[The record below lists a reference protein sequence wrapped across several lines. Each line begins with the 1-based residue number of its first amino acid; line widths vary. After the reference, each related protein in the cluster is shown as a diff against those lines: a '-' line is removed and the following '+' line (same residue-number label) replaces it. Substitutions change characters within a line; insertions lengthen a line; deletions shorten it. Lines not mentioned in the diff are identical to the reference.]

1 MQHLRWL
8 TGVAV
13 LVAACG
19 GPAPAEKAAES
30 APAAAPAAPAGM
42 AQKPY
47 ANLAEMM
54 RAIPFTASNIIFD
67 AQTNDPGAPK
77 KHAGGDSATEKFA
90 AIYGGWQQV
99 ENSAMA
105 LSETVN
111 LIAIPGRK
119 CENGLP
125 VPLEQPDF
133 QKAMA
138 MLADAGQAAYKAAKA
153 KNIEQIQEV
162 SNQVAEAC
170 AACHEPYRDVS
181 EGKMRCQPPPK

>member
-1 MQHLRWL
+1 MQRLRWL
-8 TGVAV
+8 TGLTV
-13 LVAACG
+13 LLAACG
-19 GPAPAEKAAES
+19 GPAPAEK
-30 APAAAPAAPAGM
+30 PADAAPAAPAAAGL

-47 ANLAEMM
+47 GTLAQVM

-67 AQTNDPGAPK
+67 AQSNDPGAPK

-99 ENSAMA
+99 EQSALA
-105 LSETVN
+105 LAETAN
-111 LIAIPGRK
+111 LISIPGRL

-125 VPLEQPDF
+125 VPLDQPDF
-133 QKAMA
+133 QKALG
-138 MLADAGQAAYKAAKA
+138 MLVEAGQAAYKAAAA
-153 KNIEQIQEV
+153 KNQEQVIEV
-162 SNQVAEAC
+162 SNAVAEAC